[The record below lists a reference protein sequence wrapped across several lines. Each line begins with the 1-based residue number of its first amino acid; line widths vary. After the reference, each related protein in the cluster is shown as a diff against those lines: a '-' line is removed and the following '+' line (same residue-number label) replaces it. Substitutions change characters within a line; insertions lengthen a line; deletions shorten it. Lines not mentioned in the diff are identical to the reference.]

1 MTNILDVLQ
10 STYPQVS
17 IPQKGGVKRDVDWS
31 GMTVETLA
39 HLVYHGLKQK
49 TSDSYSVFKGTES
62 EKRAQAQKVVDN
74 LEKNDLRAE
83 RESDPVMVE
92 LKRLA
97 SARVSK
103 ERPANVKAVDWLKSN
118 EAKAIWDKVLAN
130 PEYRKIAEANAAA
143 AQNSIEIEL

>member
-1 MTNILDVLQ
+1 MTIHTMLNAN
-10 STYPQVS
+10 YPSVR
-17 IPQKGGVKRDVDWS
+17 IPQKS
-31 GMTVETLA
+31 GEARAIAWDGMSEETLA
-39 HLVYHGLKQK
+39 HLIYHGLKQK
-49 TSDSYSVFKGTES
+49 TSDSYSVFKGTEA

-103 ERPANVKAVDWLKSN
+103 ERPNGMKAVDWIKSN
-118 EAKAIWDKVLAN
+118 KAKAIWDKVIAN
-130 PEYRKIAEANAAA
+130 SDYRKIAEANALAS
-143 AQNSIEIEL
+143 QNSVEIEL